1 MTEALRKAHAG
12 ELWLD
17 EPSERLRQLQQARR
31 KAERQIER
39 LVEAFTAEVLTLD
52 ELKARRA
59 GLQERVRVLMQQERE
74 VQSHQRQQVRLTDLS
89 ANMTAL
95 CRAVRRGLH
104 TLDFAGRRSVIELL
118 VDRVLID
125 HDGIELRYAVPLTG
139 WNPSGKKPSLRLS
152 LR

>member
-1 MTEALRKAHAG
+1 MTEPLRKAHAG

-17 EPSERLRQLQQARR
+17 KTSERLRQLQQARR

-39 LVEAFTAEVLTLD
+39 LVEAFTAEVITLD

-74 VQSHQRQQVRLTDLS
+74 GQSHQRQQVRLTDLS

-104 TLDFAGRRSVIELL
+104 TLDFAGQRSVIEIL

-125 HDGIELRYAVPLTG
+125 HDGIEIRYAAPLTG
-139 WNPSGKKPSLRLS
+139 WNPSGKKPSLRLP